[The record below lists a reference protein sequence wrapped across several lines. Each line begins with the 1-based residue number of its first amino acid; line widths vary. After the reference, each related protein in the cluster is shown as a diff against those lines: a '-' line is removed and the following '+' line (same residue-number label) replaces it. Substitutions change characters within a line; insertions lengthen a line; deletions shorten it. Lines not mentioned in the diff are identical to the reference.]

1 MAVSISKGIL
11 GDGRRVN
18 RFTAFCPRVS
28 TCATTHKT
36 GFTSLSIVKGV
47 I

>member
-18 RFTAFCPRVS
+18 RFAAFCPRVS
-28 TCATTHKT
+28 TCYKT
-36 GFTSLSIVKGV
+36 GFTSLSIVEGV